1 MPVADMFPSLRGRVN
16 LAFSAPDKADLTQ
29 CDVVFFATPHG
40 VAMAQAPELLARFQG
55 WAAALTGRRQVW
67 GTMTRSGF
75 AEADA

>member
-1 MPVADMFPSLRGRVN
+1 MLENAGYR
-16 LAFSAPDKADLTQ
+16 Q
-29 CDVVFFATPHG
+29 ATA
-40 VAMAQAPELLARFQG
+40 VWRLEG